1 MIKAWQ
7 AGPDAA
13 PELGLI
19 PLFAHLRQDQIDRLR
34 PHLRFSYYEA
44 GELVAAEGQNSHHR
58 IFIIIEGL
66 VALCKKAPFGVNG
79 SGSLIELETRGKFD
93 IFGAMPAL
101 DGQPLPVS
109 AVAKTPVTLASFDL
123 SRHSADALQRSTR
136 NVLIAELRRYMANY
150 VRASLDYRIDSL
162 VKEAE
167 FARYRSAVGSIV
179 IAALSLLSFYTLSL
193 TVLPRF
199 EHYLEVNFALSPF
212 IIMFFAAIF
221 FPVIRWSGFPLAF
234 FGIRLDNWKGAFLF
248 SFGASLAFIAA
259 GAFLK
264 WIIIVSSP
272 SLQDMTVFSW
282 ADVSVDGKE
291 VMGSLWYWI
300 AVTLY
305 LALTPV
311 QEFVARCGIQAPLYA
326 FLQGSEL
333 KRRGLAIVV
342 SNLVFSAAH
351 THIGLIFAVATF
363 IPGLFWGWIF
373 ARTNSLAAASLSHFL
388 IGGAGIFLFGIEEF
402 VQKLF

>member
-1 MIKAWQ
+1 M
-7 AGPDAA
+7 
-13 PELGLI
+13 
-19 PLFAHLRQDQIDRLR
+19 
-34 PHLRFSYYEA
+34 S
-44 GELVAAEGQNSHHR
+44 
-58 IFIIIEGL
+58 
-66 VALCKKAPFGVNG
+66 
-79 SGSLIELETRGKFD
+79 
-93 IFGAMPAL
+93 AL
-101 DGQPLPVS
+101 DGQPFPVS
-109 AVAKTPVTLASFDL
+109 AVAKTRVTLASIDL
-123 SRHSADALQRSTR
+123 SRRSTDALQRSTR

-167 FARYRSAVGSIV
+167 FARYRSAVGAIV
-179 IAALSLLSFYTLSL
+179 IAALSLLSFYTMSL

-234 FGIRLDNWKGAFLF
+234 FGIRLDNWKGAVLF
-248 SFGASLAFIAA
+248 SSGASLAFIAA
-259 GAFLK
+259 GAILK
-264 WIIIVSSP
+264 WMIIVSSP
-272 SLQDMTVFSW
+272 SLKGMTVFSW

-305 LALTPV
+305 LLLTPV

-333 KRRGLAIVV
+333 KRRGLAIIV

-351 THIGLIFAVATF
+351 THIGLIFALATF

>member
-1 MIKAWQ
+1 MIE
-7 AGPDAA
+7 AGLREPDVAA
-13 PELGLI
+13 DLCKI
-19 PLFAHLRQDQIDRLR
+19 PLLAHLKQDQIDRLR
-34 PHLRFSYYEA
+34 PHLKFSYYEA
-44 GELVAAEGQNSHHR
+44 GELVAAEGQASCHC
-58 IFIIIEGL
+58 IFIVLEG
-66 VALCKKAPFGVNG
+66 VVSLCKKATHTTNG
-79 SGSLIELETRGKFD
+79 SSLPIELETRGKFD
-93 IFGAMPAL
+93 IFGGMSAL
-101 DGQPLPVS
+101 DGRPLSVS
-109 AVAKTPVTLASFDL
+109 AFAKTAVTLAAIDL
-123 SRHSADALQRSTR
+123 SRRSANAPERSTR

-167 FARYRSAVGSIV
+167 FAHYRSAVGSIV

-193 TVLPRF
+193 SVLPRF

-221 FPVIRWSGFPLAF
+221 YPVIHWSGFPPAF
-234 FGIRLDNWKGAFLF
+234 FGIHFDDWKGAVLF
-248 SFGASLAFIAA
+248 SMGASLAFIAA

-272 SLQDMTVFSW
+272 SLNDLTVFSW

-291 VMGSLWYWI
+291 VMASPWYWF

-305 LALTPV
+305 LLLTPV

-351 THIGLIFAVATF
+351 THIGLIFALATF

-373 ARTNSLAAASLSHFL
+373 ARTNSLLAVSLSHLL

>member
-1 MIKAWQ
+1 MIE
-7 AGPDAA
+7 AGLGE
-13 PELGLI
+13 PEVEADLGKI
-19 PLFAHLRQDQIDRLR
+19 PLFAHLRRDQIDRLR
-34 PHLRFSYYEA
+34 PHLKFSFYEA
-44 GELVAAEGQNSHHR
+44 GELLAAEGQESRHC
-58 IFIIIEGL
+58 IFIIIEG
-66 VALCKKAPFGVNG
+66 VVSLCKKAPHDANG
-79 SGSLIELETRGKFD
+79 SGLPIEFETRGKFD
-93 IFGAMPAL
+93 IFGGMSAL
-101 DGQPLPVS
+101 DGRPLSVS
-109 AVAKTPVTLASFDL
+109 AIAKTPVTLAAIDL

-162 VKEAE
+162 LKEAE
-167 FARYRSAVGSIV
+167 FAHYRSAVGSIV

-193 TVLPRF
+193 SVLPRF
-199 EHYLEVNFALSPF
+199 ESYLEVNFALSPF

-221 FPVIRWSGFPLAF
+221 YPVIHWSGFPAAF
-234 FGIRLDNWKGAFLF
+234 FGIRFDNWRGAVLF

-264 WIIIVSSP
+264 WMIIAGSP
-272 SLQDMTVFSW
+272 SLKDMTVFSW

-291 VMGSLWYWI
+291 VMASPWYWF

-305 LALTPV
+305 MLLTPV

-351 THIGLIFAVATF
+351 THIGLIFALATF

-373 ARTNSLAAASLSHFL
+373 ARTNSLLAVSVSHLL